1 MNGFSTA
8 LRSEFFIAKHTTASK
23 FVLVTPALIV
33 VVQNF
38 ITWLVE
44 SGNSARDGLMN
55 NNGLDEII
63 LSNAYG
69 YFVDGM
75 DTGITILALLL
86 VSAAAHSLSYDR
98 DSGFI
103 RHLIIRRVSR
113 PALILAKFTFINLL
127 AIASFAILVITTYSI
142 TGLFWEYGPII
153 EDGFELIS
161 EQEIIAEIYLGLQ
174 LAIIPLPAAIAF
186 GTMISA
192 IAQTAAQAL
201 MTALGLTLAIDIFK
215 STLGNYAD
223 YLYAR
228 FLPSLIDTS
237 YLSDVSRLV
246 RGYSDVLVDA
256 NVLQMNTLIPLPT
269 VIIFIGIA
277 LFIIK
282 RKQV

>member
-1 MNGFSTA
+1 MNGFSTG
-8 LRSEFFIAKHTTASK
+8 LKSEFFIAKHTIVSK

-186 GTMISA
+186 GAMISA

-201 MTALGLTLAIDIFK
+201 MTALGITLAIDIFK
-215 STLGNYAD
+215 STLGHYAD

-282 RKQV
+282 RKKV

>member
-113 PALILAKFTFINLL
+113 PALILAKFTFVNLL

-142 TGLFWEYGPII
+142 TGLFW
-153 EDGFELIS
+153 
-161 EQEIIAEIYLGLQ
+161 
-174 LAIIPLPAAIAF
+174 
-186 GTMISA
+186 
-192 IAQTAAQAL
+192 
-201 MTALGLTLAIDIFK
+201 
-215 STLGNYAD
+215 
-223 YLYAR
+223 
-228 FLPSLIDTS
+228 
-237 YLSDVSRLV
+237 
-246 RGYSDVLVDA
+246 
-256 NVLQMNTLIPLPT
+256 
-269 VIIFIGIA
+269 
-277 LFIIK
+277 
-282 RKQV
+282 

>member
-1 MNGFSTA
+1 
-8 LRSEFFIAKHTTASK
+8 
-23 FVLVTPALIV
+23 
-33 VVQNF
+33 
-38 ITWLVE
+38 
-44 SGNSARDGLMN
+44 
-55 NNGLDEII
+55 
-63 LSNAYG
+63 
-69 YFVDGM
+69 
-75 DTGITILALLL
+75 
-86 VSAAAHSLSYDR
+86 
-98 DSGFI
+98 
-103 RHLIIRRVSR
+103 
-113 PALILAKFTFINLL
+113 
-127 AIASFAILVITTYSI
+127 
-142 TGLFWEYGPII
+142 
-153 EDGFELIS
+153 
-161 EQEIIAEIYLGLQ
+161 
-174 LAIIPLPAAIAF
+174 
-186 GTMISA
+186 MISA

-282 RKQV
+282 RKKV